1 MLQMRPMTAGEF
13 RAYRARAIEGY
24 ARDLVASGQN
34 PTDDAAHTTDDAAP
48 RAQRCFDTLL
58 PDGLSTPGQTLVS
71 LVDSTSGETVGDLWY
86 AIVTEGPHRT
96 LFIYDLDIVP
106 SRRRQRWA
114 TRVLDALEAEA
125 RRYGVTEIGLSVFN
139 HNVAARALYRACG
152 FVPITTTLIKPVVSS

>member
-34 PTDDAAHTTDDAAP
+34 PTDDAAP

-58 PDGLSTPGQTLVS
+58 PDGLSTPGQTLVL

-114 TRVLDALEAEA
+114 TRVLEALEAEA